1 MTAHTLEGVSGGL
14 PSGEVV
20 GESAEPAGRWRYPFA
35 LRALASRN
43 YRLFFIGNGISLT
56 GNWVTTATNAYLIYH
71 LTGQNLLLGVSAFV
85 AQVPTFVLGPL
96 AGVLVDRWN
105 LRRTLTVT
113 QSLALVQSSL
123 LATLCWTGWL
133 GGWPLVGAILTLQ
146 LLQGVINSLDIP
158 TRQSLAVHLVDRRDD
173 LPNAI
178 ALNSLM
184 VNLTR
189 FIGPAAAGMILA
201 AGGDVL
207 TGAAWCYTLDA
218 MSYLAVLA
226 ALSAMRLRPR
236 PPRGATQGVWHE
248 LLEGL
253 RYVRR
258 HRTLRTALLLMC
270 ASSFFGVS
278 FNSQLASLA
287 GSVLEVGPR
296 GYGYLVAAVGLGA
309 MGSAAYLAMRRSG
322 EGMAR
327 VISRASVVFGLAL
340 IAVSFTTNYGLA
352 LMLMAV
358 AGSAM
363 VLQAAGTNTLLQT
376 TADDD
381 KRGRVMSLFTMSFMG
396 TVPLGALALGW
407 AAQTV
412 GVSWAVRVGGA
423 CLVLW
428 AVWAWPKLRGGADRP
443 PH

>member
-1 MTAHTLEGVSGGL
+1 MSGT
-14 PSGEVV
+14 PTPAEVV
-20 GESAEPAGRWRYPFA
+20 EESATPASRWRWPFA
-35 LRALASRN
+35 LRALSSRN
-43 YRLFFIGNGISLT
+43 YRLFFAGNGVSLT

-71 LTGQNLLLGVSAFV
+71 LTGQNLLLGLSAFV

-105 LRRTLTVT
+105 LRRTLLVT
-113 QSLALVQSSL
+113 QSLALLQSSL
-123 LATLCWTGWL
+123 LATLCWTGL
-133 GGWPLVGAILTLQ
+133 LRGWELVGAILTLQ
-146 LLQGVINSLDIP
+146 LIQGVISSVDIP
-158 TRQSLAVHLVDRRDD
+158 ARQSFAVHLVDRRDD

-178 ALNSLM
+178 ALNSMM

-189 FIGPAAAGMILA
+189 FIGPAAAGIILA

-218 MSYLAVLA
+218 LTYVAVLA
-226 ALSAMRLRPR
+226 ALAAMRLRPR
-236 PPRGATQGVWHE
+236 TPRPAPRGVWHE

-253 RYVRR
+253 RYVRG

-287 GSVLEVGPR
+287 TSVLGVGPK

-309 MGSAAYLAMRRSG
+309 MASAGYLAMRRSSQG
-322 EGMAR
+322 IAA
-327 VISRASVVFGLAL
+327 VISMASVAFGLAL
-340 IAVSFTTNYGLA
+340 LAVSWTHHYGTALA
-352 LMLMAV
+352 LMAV

-407 AAQTV
+407 SAQQV
-412 GVSWAVRVGGA
+412 GVNWAVRVGGA
-423 CLVLW
+423 CVLAA
-428 AVWAWPKLRGGADRP
+428 AVWAWPKLRSGETPRSG
-443 PH
+443 